1 MDKIST
7 LQRNFETFNE
17 NFKNLDE
24 EYWNLSKNCHDILKK
39 IEETPD
45 DDKKSTYKMELLSTF
60 TSLQMKINEI
70 SVEQDKFLLKSI
82 KTK

>member
-7 LQRNFETFNE
+7 LQRNFEIFNE

-24 EYWNLSKNCHDILKK
+24 EYWNLSKKCHNILKK

-45 DDKKSTYKMELLSTF
+45 DDNKSTYKMELLSTF
-60 TSLQMKINEI
+60 ASLQMKMNEI
-70 SVEQDKFLLKSI
+70 AVEQDNFLLKSI
-82 KTK
+82 KNR